1 MHRKHKLCNKGRE
14 WIEIKVKTLYLIYK
28 QRHWR
33 IEGKGKGLTFLR
45 TKSMCLRVSSQDIE
59 WHQQR
64 NVRYWLLIS
73 QYRVSSAAKSTR
85 MISQWVNTQQ
95 VCHESRGSSGPLPS
109 KCFLG
114 TQSNSPLQLCHLEHR
129 ASRSPQQ
136 GRENRRVTRLLINA
150 LTEVTHIN
158 SASTHNSFTITSH
171 MTLFNYVSIREFVG
185 VCGYLEN
192 GVSAQFW
199 LSYIII

>member
-1 MHRKHKLCNKGRE
+1 
-14 WIEIKVKTLYLIYK
+14 
-28 QRHWR
+28 
-33 IEGKGKGLTFLR
+33 
-45 TKSMCLRVSSQDIE
+45 MCLRVSSQDIE

-109 KCFLG
+109 KCYLG
-114 TQSNSPLQLCHLEHR
+114 TPSNSPLQLCHLEHR

-136 GRENRRVTRLLINA
+136 GRENRRVTHLLINA

-158 SASTHNSFTITSH
+158 SASTHNSFTITSR

-199 LSYIII
+199 LSYIIILFFAEVEIGENAFAAFFPYEQFSTSQIHFSQQTEKSQIFF